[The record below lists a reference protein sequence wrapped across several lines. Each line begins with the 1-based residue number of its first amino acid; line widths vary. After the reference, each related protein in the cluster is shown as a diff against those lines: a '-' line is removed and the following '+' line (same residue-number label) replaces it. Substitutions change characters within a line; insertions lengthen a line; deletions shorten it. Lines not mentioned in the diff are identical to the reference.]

1 MILRDNPFLFIFLI
15 IFGLSF
21 LIQMFYYIFY
31 YLAPVLL
38 RHPEFEKE
46 FRSSDTMAHLLEH
59 VPAYLIS
66 DENSGLWGGAV
77 LAQQTLRKA
86 ADA

>member
-1 MILRDNPFLFIFLI
+1 MIGRTLFLHSDYLSNIAAISGSQMILRDNPFLFIFLI

-38 RHPEFEKE
+38 RHPG
-46 FRSSDTMAHLLEH
+46 
-59 VPAYLIS
+59 PAAMKDPVSVI
-66 DENSGLWGGAV
+66 N
-77 LAQQTLRKA
+77 
-86 ADA
+86 